1 MARWTLTARVGGRVS
16 HERFDDLDAALRRLE
31 ERGHELQGSADRA
44 AVDLKVMRSFDPRD
58 QVVARLEV
66 SGPGRVR
73 GGVDVRGDG
82 SAVPYTG
89 RLRKRELTPKRNQN
103 AYSTLRRALTS

>member
-1 MARWTLTARVGGRVS
+1 VKRWTLTARVGGKVA
-16 HERFDDLDAALRRLE
+16 HERFEDLASALRALE
-31 ERGHELQGSADRA
+31 ERGHELQGSADRG
-44 AVDLKVMRSFDPRD
+44 AVDLKIVRTFEPHE

-82 SAVPYTG
+82 SAEPYTG
-89 RLRKRELTPKRNQN
+89 RLLRKPVDRRDDEN
-103 AYSTLRRALTS
+103 AYAALRRAVSG